1 LPQEL
6 SLIREAV
13 TKELLSDAALL
24 QVGDIEGEEE

>member
-13 TKELLSDAALL
+13 TKELLSDASLL
-24 QVGDIEGEEE
+24 QVGEIEGEEE